1 MARLLIIEDDGE
13 LQELLSHA
21 LNSEGYEVHY
31 AFTGKEGYDR
41 IFAIQPDLVLL
52 DLMLPVMNGA
62 EILDQM
68 GKNAAVRDIPVVVM
82 TAHGDRSE
90 LLERLIKSDGV
101 RGYVRKPFE
110 LSEVRSL
117 VRRILAQHKREGAD
131 AARVVKGEIKLDP
144 KMRTVW
150 IADRLVATLSPTLAE
165 VMRVLLEADG
175 PVSREMLLKQVW
187 KDREP
192 SVAALEKTIQRLRED
207 LGARDARRLQTT
219 SSGYELVG

>member
-13 LQELLSHA
+13 LQQLLS
-21 LNSEGYEVHY
+21 LSFNNEGYEVHY
-31 AFTGKEGYDR
+31 AFTGKEGWDR
-41 IFAIQPDLVLL
+41 ILAIQPDIVLL

-68 GKNAAVRDIPVVVM
+68 SKNASVRDIPVVIM

-110 LSEVRSL
+110 LAEVRSL
-117 VRRILAQHKREGAD
+117 VRRIVAQYKRENAD
-131 AARVVKGEIKLDP
+131 ASRIVKGELKLDP

-165 VMRVLLEADG
+165 VLKVLMEAEG
-175 PVSREMLLKQVW
+175 PVSREALLKQVW
-187 KDREP
+187 KDKDA

-207 LGARDARRLQTT
+207 LGSRDARRLQTT
-219 SSGYELVG
+219 SSGYEIVG